1 MEGGKPAGGAPWKSS
16 LEGSRGS
23 TSGKKVGIFHS
34 IPVHSK
40 PWAEWEGKAVVCR
53 IPFQGVFKLVGQ
65 DLWGGQGAAEPGNR
79 ARDSQESW
87 EREWDGNTQQ
97 CPRETQHPLNRCCA
111 GELEGKLCT
120 APRRPYKVSVQRPL
134 TSE

>member
-1 MEGGKPAGGAPWKSS
+1 MEVE
-16 LEGSRGS
+16 LRGSRCS
-23 TSGKKVGIFHS
+23 TSGKKVGIFH
-34 IPVHSK
+34 

-97 CPRETQHPLNRCCA
+97 CPSET
-111 GELEGKLCT
+111 
-120 APRRPYKVSVQRPL
+120 
-134 TSE
+134 